1 MRERAQR
8 FDSRQ
13 EMHKSDFE
21 IFHYNEPKPTDV
33 EVHHHDFYEIY
44 YFLRGGVSYWV
55 EGKSYRMEHR
65 DIMLI
70 NPTVL
75 HRPVVEHGK
84 YERIV
89 LWVNK
94 KFLDDLCVDGVS
106 LSRCFT
112 GAESTGCNLIH
123 QRSSAIDELMAALV
137 REYYSEGYGR
147 EQMCRGLFLQLMVT
161 LNRLSMTAVPAGE
174 GLQDDSPLVSGV
186 LEYINEHY
194 STPLSLD
201 GLARKFFVSKYH
213 LSHEFARSVGIGVYR
228 YIMLKRLSAAKQL
241 LSEGERAGEVYL
253 KCGFADYAGF
263 FRAFKGEYGVS
274 PGAFKR

>member
-1 MRERAQR
+1 
-8 FDSRQ
+8 
-13 EMHKSDFE
+13 MHKGDFE
-21 IFHYNEPKPTDV
+21 IFHYSEPKAPDV

-44 YFLRGGVSYWV
+44 YFLQGGVTYWV
-55 EGKSYRMEHR
+55 EGKSYRMEQR

-75 HRPVVEHGK
+75 HRPVVEDGK

-94 KFLDDLCVDGVS
+94 KFLDDLCVDGMS
-106 LSRCFT
+106 LSRCFM
-112 GAESTGCNLIH
+112 GAENAGCNLIH
-123 QRSSAIDELMAALV
+123 QHTAAIGELMAALV
-137 REYYSEGYGR
+137 REYYGESYAKD
-147 EQMCRGLFLQLMVT
+147 QMCRGLFLQLMVT
-161 LNRLSMTAVPAGE
+161 LNRLSMTAVTAEE
-174 GLQDDSPLVSGV
+174 GLLDDSPLVSGV
-186 LEYINEHY
+186 LEYINENY
-194 STPLSLD
+194 STPLTLD

-213 LSHEFARSVGIGVYR
+213 LSHEFTRSVGIGVYR
-228 YIMLKRLSAAKQL
+228 YIMLKRLSSAKQL

-274 PGAFKR
+274 PGAFKK